1 MIPPRGRLILVPNT
15 LDLGAPL
22 APPIDAVLAAGVLR
36 EAARLAHWVAED
48 AKTTRAFL
56 KRVDA
61 LMPLAQPLQAI
72 DIRELPRAPKGPSGP
87 PAPADLSG
95 LLTPALQGADI
106 GLMSEAGLPGVAD
119 PGAALVGCAHRLGI
133 GVLPLAGPSSLMLA
147 LAASGLNGQSFAFVG
162 YLPTDAAERT
172 ARLQALQQL
181 SRRERQT
188 QIAIETPYRN
198 AALMAALLEALHP
211 QTQLAVACGL
221 TLPAGWCLTRSVATW
236 RSAPP
241 SFADKHL
248 PAVFLWLAA

>member
-1 MIPPRGRLILVPNT
+1 MSPPRGRLILVPNT
-15 LDLGAPL
+15 LDLGAPQ
-22 APPIDAVLAAGVLR
+22 APTIDAVLSAGVLCQ
-36 EAARLAHWVAED
+36 AARLAHWVAED

-61 LMPLAQPLQAI
+61 LVPLSQPLQAI
-72 DIRELPRAPKGPSGP
+72 DIRELPRAPKGPAGP
-87 PAPADLSG
+87 VAPDAMNA
-95 LLTPALQGADI
+95 LLGPALHGADI
-106 GLMSEAGLPGVAD
+106 GLISEAGLPGVAD
-119 PGAALVGCAHRLGI
+119 PGAALVAAAHRLGI
-133 GVLPLAGPSSLMLA
+133 AVLPLSGPSSLMLA
-147 LAASGLNGQSFAFVG
+147 LAACGLKGQSFAFVG
-162 YLPTDAAERT
+162 YRPTDAAARA
-172 ARLQALQQL
+172 ARLQALQQQ

-221 TLPAGWCLTRSVATW
+221 TLPAGWCLTRSVAQW

-248 PAVFLWLAA
+248 PAVFLWLAT